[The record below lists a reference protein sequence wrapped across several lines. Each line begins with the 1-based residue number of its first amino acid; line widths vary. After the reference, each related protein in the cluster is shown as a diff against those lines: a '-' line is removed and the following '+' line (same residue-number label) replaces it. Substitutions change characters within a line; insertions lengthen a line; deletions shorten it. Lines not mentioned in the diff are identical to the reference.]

1 MTEVRIP
8 ADVDTALGEL
18 QGLGEL
24 LNSSEWKRAAI
35 VWAFTYDA
43 RSEKSTSGLLTV
55 SGLLAERIDGL
66 RSKTTVAKYRRVWKQ
81 AIEHGLAVDVK
92 PGDTITLP
100 DADWS
105 DYFNPKP
112 RVSDVLPGY
121 CTRCGAG
128 TEPGTAEGICHSCE
142 KETAPP
148 FAAPVFASHGLSHT
162 PQSGWADIKLEPLRN
177 ALKSTPQ

>member
-35 VWAFTYDA
+35 VWAFTDQSKGGRGKGGDKSPPFSISRFSA
-43 RSEKSTSGLLTV
+43 FRIIGLTDRSWI
-55 SGLLAERIDGL
+55 R
-66 RSKTTVAKYRRVWKQ
+66 KYRKAWQ
-81 AIEHGLAVDVK
+81 LAIEHGLAVDVK

-100 DADWS
+100 DAEWS

-112 RVSDVLPGY
+112 RVPDVLPGY

-128 TEPGTAEGICHSCE
+128 TEPGTGEGICHSCE
-142 KETAPP
+142 KETVSP
-148 FAAPVFASHGLSHT
+148 FAVPVFASHRLSYT
-162 PQSGWADIKLEPLRN
+162 P
-177 ALKSTPQ
+177 